1 MGMKKDKHKT
11 KIPSLGDAVSEQL
24 FERVFL
30 PLTAFLILLH
40 LLTMYVAPAYMW
52 GVHFYHFFP
61 APIGWVLTLISL
73 LILLPGVN
81 QTLYRELETLM
92 KKIKGWFGGGDE
104 NNTFLLLSILSL
116 PIFWILRTRLHLL
129 GDGYFRIRDLSA
141 GKFHLQEW
149 LDGVIH
155 LVIYRVMRALIS
167 SWSPELTYS
176 VVSILCG
183 GIFVFLALKLSAHLG
198 KTIIAKFLI
207 FSFLV
212 FSGSIQL
219 FFGYVESYSIL
230 QVALLAYIW
239 LAALYI
245 SGKTNIFPVFLVFL
259 LSVGLHITSLI
270 FLPSLIYLVTLR
282 RKGKPRKR
290 VSRSKTLSNAFI
302 FAGLIVALTAVISW
316 IIIVA
321 TGLEKA
327 GKGIFIL
334 PLFGSESYPFGMFSL
349 AHLSEFFNQ
358 LLLISPVGISLFVF
372 FLFFKIKHRQFEDSF
387 ANFLILGTVLGLVY
401 LFGFNFTLG
410 SADWDLRSSPAP
422 FLGLL
427 GGYLFVKWGEK
438 RLEGKKSYQE
448 DPGKKNSYTGLRFK
462 AWSLIFIWFGIFH
475 TLPWVLINASHS
487 KSVARYVMIQESDPH
502 PVDETGYNLYKVAR
516 ILRMADVPEEE
527 EKLYLRALENDP
539 YDTLSYFN
547 LAAYYHTNDL
557 YDEAISVL
565 DTLLKVDPLYPKANW
580 MKGNIYVK
588 RHEYEKALPYLEKAY
603 PILADNSDFLY
614 ELGAAYVGTDQPE
627 KALDIGQQIIKL
639 TPDYLDAY
647 HILGLSYYSLG
658 DLEKAAQAWE
668 YIISRDPTDSVAM
681 DNLQELREYLEKE

>member
-11 KIPSLGDAVSEQL
+11 KIPSLGDAVSEKL
-24 FERVFL
+24 FEKVFL
-30 PLTAFLILLH
+30 PLTAVLILLH

-92 KKIKGWFGGGDE
+92 KKIKGWFGGWDE
-104 NNTFLLLSILSL
+104 NTTFLLLSILSL

-155 LVIYRVMRALIS
+155 LVIYRVMRILIS
-167 SWSPELTYS
+167 SWSPELTYL

-198 KTIIAKFLI
+198 KTALTKLLI
-207 FSFLV
+207 FTFLF

-230 QVALLAYIW
+230 QVVLLAYIW
-239 LAALYI
+239 FAALYV
-245 SGKTNIFPVFLVFL
+245 SGRVSILPVLLTFL

-270 FLPSLIYLVTLR
+270 FFPSLIYLVTLR
-282 RKGKPRKR
+282 RKGKPKKR
-290 VSRSKTLSNAFI
+290 VSWTKTLSNAFI

-334 PLFGSESYPFGMFSL
+334 PLLGTESYPFGMFSL
-349 AHLSEFFNQ
+349 AHLCEFFNQ
-358 LLLISPVGISLFVF
+358 LLLISPVGISLFAF
-372 FLFFKIKHRQFEDSF
+372 FLFFKIRHREFEDSF
-387 ANFLILGTVLGLVY
+387 ANFLILGTILGLVY

-438 RLEGKKSYQE
+438 RLEGKKASPE
-448 DPGKKNSYTGLRFK
+448 NPDKNNYSKGLRFK
-462 AWSLIFIWFGIFH
+462 TWSLIFIWFGIFH

-487 KSVARYVMIQESDPH
+487 KSVVRYVMIQESDPH

-527 EKLYLRALENDP
+527 EKLYQRALENDP

-588 RHEYEKALPYLEKAY
+588 RYEYDKALPYLEKAY

-681 DNLQELREYLEKE
+681 DNLQELRDYLEKK